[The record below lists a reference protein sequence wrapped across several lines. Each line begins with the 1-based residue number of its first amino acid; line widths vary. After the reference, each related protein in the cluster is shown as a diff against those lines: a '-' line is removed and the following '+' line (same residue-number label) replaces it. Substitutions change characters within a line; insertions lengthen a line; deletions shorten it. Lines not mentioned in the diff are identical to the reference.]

1 MWKDGNVEVLV
12 RGWHVPC
19 HPCSKSFTIVV
30 DGSSLN
36 LKQKLD
42 FVDGMK
48 LKGHNSTPPN
58 QP

>member
-1 MWKDGNVEVLV
+1 MEVLKFQLEV
-12 RGWHVPC
+12 GMC
-19 HPCSKSFTIVV
+19 HPHSKSFTIVE

-36 LKQKLD
+36 LKRRLD

>member
-1 MWKDGNVEVLV
+1 MLKFQLEV
-12 RGWHVPC
+12 GMC
-19 HPCSKSFTIVV
+19 HTLSKSLTVVV
-30 DGSSLN
+30 DGNSFN
-36 LKQKLD
+36 FKQKLD

>member
-1 MWKDGNVEVLV
+1 MEVLKFQLEA
-12 RGWHVPC
+12 GMC
-19 HPCSKSFTIVV
+19 HTFNKSLTIVV

-36 LKQKLD
+36 LKQKFD

-48 LKGHNSTPPN
+48 LKGHNSTPLN

>member
-1 MWKDGNVEVLV
+1 MCN
-12 RGWHVPC
+12 PF
-19 HPCSKSFTIVV
+19 SKSLTIVV

-36 LKQKLD
+36 FKWKLD